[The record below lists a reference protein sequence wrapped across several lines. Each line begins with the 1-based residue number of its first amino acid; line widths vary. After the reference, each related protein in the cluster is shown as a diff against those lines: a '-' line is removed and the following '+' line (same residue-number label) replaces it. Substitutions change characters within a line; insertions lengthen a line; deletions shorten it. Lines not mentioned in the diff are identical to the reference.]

1 MRKILYIVRKEFRQ
15 IFRNRFMIP
24 IIFVMPFVQLFVLAY
39 AANFEIKDLRIH
51 ILDEDLSHSSR
62 SLIHKLEGSP
72 YFIITG
78 QSFDMESA
86 HQSIEKDES
95 DLVLHL
101 SSDFERDLFER
112 ESASIQVLI
121 NAINGTKAGLANQYI
136 QQSIREFNQKIRL
149 EEFPRSARLQ
159 KAGIDIR
166 FRNWFNPTEDY
177 KIFMVPGILVLL
189 VTMIGAFL
197 TGINIVREKEIGT
210 IEQLNVTTIQKHE
223 FIIGKLLPFWIIAL
237 FELAFGLFIAWV
249 LFDVPFEGGV
259 GIIFLF
265 ANIYIPVVLGLG
277 MFISTFTNTQ
287 QQAMFLTW
295 FLLVIFILMSGL
307 FTPIEYMPSWAI
319 QLTYINPVAYFVEFM
334 RMVMLKGSG
343 FNEVANLFAAMGVYA
358 LIINALAVWN
368 YRKVAI

>member
-1 MRKILYIVRKEFRQ
+1 
-15 IFRNRFMIP
+15 
-24 IIFVMPFVQLFVLAY
+24 
-39 AANFEIKDLRIH
+39 
-51 ILDEDLSHSSR
+51 
-62 SLIHKLEGSP
+62 
-72 YFIITG
+72 
-78 QSFDMESA
+78 
-86 HQSIEKDES
+86 
-95 DLVLHL
+95 
-101 SSDFERDLFER
+101 
-112 ESASIQVLI
+112 
-121 NAINGTKAGLANQYI
+121 
-136 QQSIREFNQKIRL
+136 
-149 EEFPRSARLQ
+149 
-159 KAGIDIR
+159 
-166 FRNWFNPTEDY
+166 
-177 KIFMVPGILVLL
+177 
-189 VTMIGAFL
+189 
-197 TGINIVREKEIGT
+197 
-210 IEQLNVTTIQKHE
+210 
-223 FIIGKLLPFWIIAL
+223 LPFWIIAL